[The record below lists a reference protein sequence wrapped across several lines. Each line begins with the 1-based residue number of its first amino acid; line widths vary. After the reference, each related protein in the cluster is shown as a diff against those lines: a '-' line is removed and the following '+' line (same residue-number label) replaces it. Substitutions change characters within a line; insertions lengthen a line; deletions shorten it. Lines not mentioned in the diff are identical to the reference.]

1 VSESAPQSDELPV
14 KTADEILAIATATD
28 LDQQWL
34 EVPEWRTRVRLRE
47 LTRAEILHATKQ
59 AETKKGRVDQGLLNQ
74 HLFLMSIQE
83 PRFTQEQYRRL
94 CNRSGKPISKVM
106 EAIKTLN
113 GLGDEDDDDS
123 RGAQEVAAAEAEFPS
138 SADESDRV

>member
-1 VSESAPQSDELPV
+1 VSETENDELPV
-14 KTADEILAIATATD
+14 KSADEILAIATAAD

-34 EVPEWRTRVRLRE
+34 DVPEWQTRVRLRE

-59 AETKKGRVDQGLLNQ
+59 AQTKKGRVDEGLLNQ
-74 HLFLMSIQE
+74 HLFLMSVQE

-106 EAIKTLN
+106 EAIKNLN
-113 GLGDEDDDDS
+113 GLGDEDDEES
-123 RGAQEVAAAEAEFPS
+123 SGAEEVAAAEANFPAPS
-138 SADESDRV
+138 S